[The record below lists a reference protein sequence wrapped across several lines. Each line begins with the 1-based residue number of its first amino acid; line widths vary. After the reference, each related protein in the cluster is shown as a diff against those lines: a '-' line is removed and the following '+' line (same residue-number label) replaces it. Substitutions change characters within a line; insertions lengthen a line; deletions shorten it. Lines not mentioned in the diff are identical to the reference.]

1 VQRKVGNFFVT
12 ADLLAASV
20 DQVIWIA
27 PTYCRLVSVKEIHS
41 VVGGASAAVRPR
53 KVSGTSAPGAA
64 ASATVVELS
73 AAADLTATINTL
85 QTLTITA
92 GSAARRFKP
101 NDRLALDFS
110 GTLTGLV
117 GNISFEFEPL

>member
-1 VQRKVGNFFVT
+1 MGNFFVT

-20 DQVIWIA
+20 DKVIWIC
-27 PTYCRLVSVKEIHS
+27 PRHCRLVTVKEIHS
-41 VVGGASAAVRPR
+41 VVGSTNAAVRPR
-53 KVSGTSAPGAA
+53 KVSGTSAPGAV
-64 ASATVVELS
+64 ASSSVVELS

-85 QTLTITA
+85 QDLTITA

-117 GNISFEFEPL
+117 GLISFEFEPL